1 MHRAPNHTYAGHF
14 NALNCFPSF
23 RSLSTTRNQNRYR
36 EKEGAAGV
44 LFATGKPF
52 MCSTRPRLQT
62 SMETYNISDR
72 PPRKITLGEIGF
84 PDPNLMAHVNLSK
97 PLMGTLGPIVASFL
111 SFLMGRGFT
120 KGTPY
125 RIHDVMIPLKGPKVG
140 IKSAVDLYFPRKVY
154 DKRLKCPT
162 IIIRTPYWKDMTQ
175 VIGQYLAQN
184 GYVVVFQDIRGTG
197 HSEGYNSFLF
207 LERDD
212 ALSIMEWLKKAFWYN
227 GRISTWGAS
236 YLGMTQYVIWDNEDM
251 TCFNVQI
258 SSPRNIW
265 SIHQGL
271 FPNEL
276 GAHIARIFCKGK
288 FRDQPPEATQ
298 AREHFWQYTGQHLT
312 DPAVSFTNKPI
323 GIEKIH
329 LRDFEKMST
338 RDITGMIN
346 GVFGVDLRAKDPD
359 HDKYY
364 RFMMD
369 IFYGHTIDNY
379 HEYMPGMLKVDPTKY
394 QRPVLLSAGWY
405 DMFAPVMIKD
415 FCDIMAH
422 GSEMARKY
430 TKMAVGPW
438 VHGAVRHPEVKNLYN
453 GGIGDM
459 IKHFMNV
466 DWYNYWLKD
475 GDEHDGASEFET
487 CTTRDEIKKR
497 LLDTPPLKIFTICKN
512 EWRYEQGWPV
522 ANTTY
527 KNAYFHSSGRANSRK
542 GDGTLSFVAPT
553 SDEQPDSYR
562 HDPANPV
569 ISKGGPNLHIP
580 NGAFEQSSVESREDV
595 LVYTGEALKDGIEVT
610 GDITM
615 VLHAATTAIDTDFIV
630 RLCDVYPNGK
640 SYNVSDLGIRARY
653 RDGILKLPSYVEP
666 GRVYAYTIPMWPTSY
681 FFQPGHRMRIVIA
694 SSDFPRYAVH
704 PNLANGNK
712 DEYAIAKQVVY
723 HDKAR
728 PSHVIL
734 PVIP

>member
-288 FRDQPPEATQ
+288 FRDQPPEA
-298 AREHFWQYTGQHLT
+298 
-312 DPAVSFTNKPI
+312 
-323 GIEKIH
+323 
-329 LRDFEKMST
+329 M
-338 RDITGMIN
+338 
-346 GVFGVDLRAKDPD
+346 
-359 HDKYY
+359 
-364 RFMMD
+364 
-369 IFYGHTIDNY
+369 
-379 HEYMPGMLKVDPTKY
+379 
-394 QRPVLLSAGWY
+394 
-405 DMFAPVMIKD
+405 
-415 FCDIMAH
+415 
-422 GSEMARKY
+422 
-430 TKMAVGPW
+430 
-438 VHGAVRHPEVKNLYN
+438 
-453 GGIGDM
+453 
-459 IKHFMNV
+459 
-466 DWYNYWLKD
+466 
-475 GDEHDGASEFET
+475 EF
-487 CTTRDEIKKR
+487 D
-497 LLDTPPLKIFTICKN
+497 
-512 EWRYEQGWPV
+512 
-522 ANTTY
+522 
-527 KNAYFHSSGRANSRK
+527 
-542 GDGTLSFVAPT
+542 PT
-553 SDEQPDSYR
+553 SDPPRSPEPNVVVINPATGRIDFGMLGHPNRSQLLGWGVDYIDIVNENDYDNDSIDFF
-562 HDPANPV
+562 HGTGVGNITGTDMHSPGTVHGWTQLSVPAFTEEA
-569 ISKGGPNLHIP
+569 IF
-580 NGAFEQSSVESREDV
+580 A
-595 LVYTGEALKDGIEVT
+595 ALKARNTSIIYNNT
-610 GDITM
+610 GSPDHS
-615 VLHAATTAIDTDFIV
+615 LQP
-630 RLCDVYPNGK
+630 YENP
-640 SYNVSDLGIRARY
+640 
-653 RDGILKLPSYVEP
+653 
-666 GRVYAYTIPMWPTSY
+666 AYTALEPIIIIGDTFENIY
-681 FFQPGHRMRIVIA
+681 DEGVLAIVLA
-694 SSDFPRYAVH
+694 FLYLFAAFMVGEWLRVLKRRYWQR
-704 PNLANGNK
+704 AN
-712 DEYAIAKQVVY
+712 AKNENTR
-723 HDKAR
+723 A
-728 PSHVIL
+728 PAG
-734 PVIP
+734 